1 MLDRLRFRLASAEA
15 VPQLAFIA
23 IFCGLFAGGITLAFR
38 MLIEALQASFLPLGY
53 TENYEALP
61 PILIVTLPTLGGF
74 VVGILLQL
82 SNEDARKV
90 GIVHVMERLAYHQ
103 GYLPLRNAIQQFVGA
118 AICIVSGHSVGR
130 EGPSVHLGAASGS
143 LLGQWFK
150 LPNNSIQTL
159 IACGTSAA
167 IAASFNTPLAG
178 VIFAMEVVM
187 LEYTVMSFIPVILAA
202 VIGDV
207 MTRLAYG
214 NELTFQVPPL
224 ALTSHFEL
232 VYLLLLGLVIGLC
245 ATTFIHVLQTV
256 TLRWKNTALWKRTT
270 IAGLLTGLAGLF
282 VPQIMGIG
290 YDTVNAI
297 LLEQIGFSLLL
308 AIAVSKL
315 LVTALG
321 LGLGLPAGLIAPTY
335 LIGAAV
341 GGVIG
346 ILGNQLF
353 PHEVSSYALYAM
365 LGMGAMMGATLQAP
379 LAALTALLEQ
389 TANPNL
395 ILPGMLVIVVSNL
408 IVHNPPMSKPSVF
421 IALMRMRG
429 LDYRQDPMV
438 QALRRVGVTSAMQK
452 NFVVQPRYI
461 STQQA
466 KQALQNQPLWIVL
479 LEDEQ
484 PTYILLAADLAIYLS
499 DATVEHIDLI
509 DIPGK
514 RLQIKP
520 THLQATLQEA
530 VEILAQEGVDALYV
544 ENRFRLSK
552 NYSIHGILTREDIE
566 ANY

>member
-1 MLDRLRFRLASAEA
+1 MLNKLRFRLASADA
-15 VPQLAFIA
+15 LPQLTLIA
-23 IFCGLFAGGITLAFR
+23 IFCGLFSGGVTLGFR
-38 MLIEALQASFLPLGY
+38 MLVEILQASFLPGH
-53 TENYEALP
+53 TENYEALSP
-61 PILIVTLPTLGGF
+61 FFIVLIPTVGGLIVGL
-74 VVGILLQL
+74 LLQL
-82 SNEDARKV
+82 SHEDARKV

-103 GYLPLRNAIQQFVGA
+103 GYLPLRNAVQQFVGA

-150 LPNNSIQTL
+150 LPNNSMQAL

-202 VIGDV
+202 VIGDM
-207 MTRLAYG
+207 MTRIAYG

-224 ALTSHFEL
+224 TLTSHFEM
-232 VYLLLLGLVIGLC
+232 VYLLLLGIVIGLC
-245 ATTFIHVLQTV
+245 ATAFIHLLQMTTV
-256 TLRWKNTALWKRTT
+256 RWKHITLWKRTT
-270 IAGLLTGLAGLF
+270 IAGLLTGIVGLC

-297 LLEQIGFSLLL
+297 LLEQIGLWLLL
-308 AIAVSKL
+308 AIALSKL
-315 LVTALG
+315 LITALG
-321 LGLGLPAGLIAPTY
+321 LGLGLPAGLIAPAY
-335 LIGAAV
+335 LIGAAI

-346 ILGNQLF
+346 VVGNYLF
-353 PHEVSSYALYAM
+353 PQDISSYALYAV

-389 TANPNL
+389 TANPHL
-395 ILPGMLVIVVSNL
+395 ILPGMLVIVISNL
-408 IVHNPPMSKPSVF
+408 IVHSPPLSKPSVF
-421 IALMRMRG
+421 IALMRLRG
-429 LDYRQDPMV
+429 LDYHYDPMV
-438 QALRRVGVTSAMQK
+438 QALRRVGVASAMQK
-452 NFVVQPRYI
+452 NFTVLSRHI
-461 STQQA
+461 AANQA
-466 KQALQNQPLWIVL
+466 RQALKNQPMWIVI

-484 PTYILLAADLAIYLS
+484 LTHILLAADLALYL
-499 DATVEHIDLI
+499 TENTEEQVDLI
-509 DIPGK
+509 DMPGK

-530 VEILAQEGVDALYV
+530 AEVLEQEKVDALYV

-552 NYSIHGILTREDIE
+552 TYSIHGILTREDIE